1 MDNTKSNAVR
11 HIIATVFS
19 AQNALRELAP
29 EYKWAGM
36 GNLLGDYGEFVC
48 VEHYHLTKAP
58 AGADGHDAITTDGK
72 TVQIKTNHA
81 ASSIGFRGEAD
92 LMLVIHVHSGG
103 EFEELYYGDFQTVKD
118 SSRYSARDNKQ
129 SISISKLKKLML
141 EKEAEANVLPFSG
154 DKS

>member
-48 VEHYHLTKAP
+48 MEHYSLTKAP
-58 AGADGHDAITTDGK
+58 AGADGYDASTTEGK

-129 SISISKLKKLML
+129 SISISKLKKLTL
-141 EKEAEANVLPFSG
+141 EKEAKANVLPFSG